1 MQICSFI
8 FSKRVPKSDLRVP
21 PKNSDPISKKITQ
34 EISWLLLSRR
44 VIRWEPVEV
53 TKNWVQECLRWC
65 DWRTSM
71 RWHIGSSE
79 SGERLTGLLHLHHK
93 ASFMAQSSRVSR
105 ILMIVLHI
113 CFAMFDGLTTSKI
126 RYSFYLYAS

>member
-1 MQICSFI
+1 MQIWSFI
-8 FSKRVPKSDLRVP
+8 FSKGSLFRHSIWI
-21 PKNSDPISKKITQ
+21 ISKKIIQ

-53 TKNWVQECLRWC
+53 AKNWVLQECLRWC

-126 RYSFYLYAS
+126 RYCFYLYAS